1 MPNVNTYFEALY
13 IQEATHQLHTITH
26 NSAAHCCDFATD
38 VVRNYFTSTAE
49 VLVSIWQQHLNT
61 LITLKKLFR
70 EVFQQSCVLPPHVQQ

>member
-1 MPNVNTYFEALY
+1 MRVYVYKNTFSTIRHYFNVMPNVNTYFEALY

-49 VLVSIWQQHLNT
+49 VLVSI
-61 LITLKKLFR
+61 
-70 EVFQQSCVLPPHVQQ
+70 